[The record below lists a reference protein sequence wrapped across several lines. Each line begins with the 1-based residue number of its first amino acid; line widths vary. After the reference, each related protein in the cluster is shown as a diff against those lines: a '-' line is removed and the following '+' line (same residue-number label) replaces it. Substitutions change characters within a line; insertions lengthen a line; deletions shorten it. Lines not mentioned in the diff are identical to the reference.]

1 MYRFALIFIAALSA
15 FTLSAQEQE
24 PLDKVKE
31 LIDQQSFGVAKAQLA
46 VMISEDPKEPELH
59 YWLGKVYF
67 EEEAY
72 DRAQTT
78 FEAGID
84 IKNNFYLN
92 RVGLSRVLSHTGD
105 KTGAI
110 ALLKKVQEDMEYWGK
125 EDKEV
130 DYEMASA
137 YQDAGKFKEAE
148 VLLYQLQAVENQNP
162 RSYIALGDYYMAKD
176 LGSLAM
182 NQYEQAIKLD
192 ANYIPG
198 YMRIGK
204 LKIEAKAYEEGAR
217 MLTKA
222 IELDPEYA
230 PSFRERGELY
240 FRARQYDKARGDYQ
254 KYVELTGND
263 LAARH
268 RLAEFLFL
276 TDNFDETIA
285 ELEAIDTT
293 TNVKL
298 RLLAYSY
305 EKTDKPELAIEKLDT
320 YFSRM
325 NPEYTIASDYEV
337 YGKALLKSDKVDKA
351 QEYFKQAIERDPERV
366 VLYRNLARE
375 YKAQKDYPMEA
386 RYRDLYLNAKPE
398 KKHNNYYNLGI
409 ALYRSQEYSR
419 AFEVFSAAS
428 KLKEDHVNT
437 YNWLMRIGSKL
448 EAVDTTSMDWLA
460 IPAAEK
466 VLSLIG
472 EKAEADFEK
481 GEKTTLNTAL
491 QILAFHAFDPLGE
504 GANDCE
510 ATKPYLNRALELD
523 AENEGLQQIRR
534 YCEALGGN

>member
-1 MYRFALIFIAALSA
+1 MYKFALIFIASLSA
-15 FTLSAQEQE
+15 FTLSAQEAD
-24 PLDKVKE
+24 PLDNVKN
-31 LIDQQSFGVAKAQLA
+31 LIDQQAFSAAKAELA

-72 DRAQTT
+72 DHAQTT

-92 RVGLSRVLSHTGD
+92 RVGLSRVLSHTGE
-105 KTGAI
+105 KAAAI
-110 ALLKKVQEDMEYWGK
+110 SLLKKVQEDMEYWAK

-176 LGSLAM
+176 IGSLAM
-182 NQYEQAIKLD
+182 NQYEQAIQLD
-192 ANYIPG
+192 ATYIPG

-204 LKIEAKAYEEGAR
+204 LKIEAQAYEEGAR

-240 FRARQYDKARGDYQ
+240 FRAKQYDKARADYQ
-254 KYVELTGND
+254 EYVKLTGND

-305 EKTDKPELAIEKLDT
+305 EKTNRSGLAIEKLDI
-320 YFSRM
+320 YFARM
-325 NPEYTIASDYEV
+325 NPKYTIASDYEV
-337 YGKALLKSDKVDKA
+337 YGKALLKSGKGDKA
-351 QEYFKQAIERDPERV
+351 QEYFKEAIDRDPERV

-386 RYRDLYLNAKPE
+386 QYRELYLTAKPL

-409 ALYRSQEYSR
+409 ALYRSQEYNQ

-448 EAVDTTSMDWLA
+448 ETLDTTSMEWLA
-460 IPAAEK
+460 VPSAEK
-466 VLSLIG
+466 VLSLLG
-472 EKAEADFEK
+472 EKAEVDFEK

-491 QILAFHAFDPLGE
+491 QILAFHAFDPKGE
-504 GANDCE
+504 GLNDCE
-510 ATKPYLNRALELD
+510 AVKPYLSRALGLD
-523 AENEGLQQIRR
+523 SENEGLQQIKQ